1 MMGTG
6 VRWADGAQP
15 THQVEVDPV
24 TWKAVRET
32 PQVDIVTLR
41 AAPLMQMAVPVT
53 QMVVP

>member
-1 MMGTG
+1 MGTG